1 MKKKT
6 KGMSFVLGT
15 LVGAT
20 VAGISALLYTPKSGK
35 ELRKDMED
43 KAEDAKEVAS
53 DYVDTAIERGKALV
67 ETVQKAGATYK
78 KGVEEAAKQV
88 KTSVQDLR
96 HQSVDTQKDDVSEG
110 DSKEDPKE
118 TMEDTSNER
127 ELKTDDHASVSE
139 KTDIKQT
146 MEDTDEKTETA
157 SPIVSDEVIDADSL
171 KEEIEQRTMDLALDA
186 QESDSDPDAQ
196 TVFKSIHFPDE
207 QE

>member
-35 ELRKDMED
+35 ELRKDMEN

-53 DYVDTAIERGKALV
+53 DYVDTAIERGKSLV
-67 ETVQKAGATYK
+67 GTVQKAGATYK
-78 KGVEEAAKQV
+78 KGVKEAAKQV

-118 TMEDTSNER
+118 
-127 ELKTDDHASVSE
+127 
-139 KTDIKQT
+139 T

>member
-96 HQSVDTQKDDVSEG
+96 HQSVDTQKDDVSE
-110 DSKEDPKE
+110 EDPKE